1 MPRSC
6 LSMTASEPRVTIS
19 SFPSARV
26 LISTSR
32 KRVNTSREYHV
43 EAKISPWKTLRL
55 SSSRR
60 LRIFLNAPS
69 PNRRWI
75 WLMVSRIA
83 EPLIW
88 TMRFS
93 QRSRTT
99 HNLVLRAYHLHE
111 RRIEAVVVM
120 RTAGERIVT
129 QSGSGLVL
137 GALAGHVDGK
147 EERMI

>member
-60 LRIFLNAPS
+60 CT
-69 PNRRWI
+69 
-75 WLMVSRIA
+75 IA
-83 EPLIW
+83 ESALDLVDGFPNCGAFDLDHA
-88 TMRFS
+88 FS
-93 QRSRTT
+93 QKSRTT

-111 RRIEAVVVM
+111 RRIEA
-120 RTAGERIVT
+120 
-129 QSGSGLVL
+129 
-137 GALAGHVDGK
+137 
-147 EERMI
+147 